1 MNPSCDHIVSI
12 IMPVHNAE
20 ATLSDAVESVLA
32 QTYDRWELLIVDDHS
47 DDGSMAIAHRYAAA
61 DPRIRV
67 GCCEEHTGLPATPR
81 NHALQMATGRYIAF
95 LDSDDLWL
103 PDKLAHQLPLFD
115 QPQVAV
121 VFSDYEKTT
130 DGKPTGRRVAGPASV
145 GYKQLLKSNFI
156 GNLTGIYDTRKVGKV
171 AIRNIHHE
179 DYAMWLTILKQG
191 YVAQNTQTVEALY
204 RLSTSS
210 VTGNKLKLL
219 GWQWN
224 IYRREERM
232 GIVSSAYYYMHYA
245 LRALLKRNI

>member
-1 MNPSCDHIVSI
+1 M
-12 IMPVHNAE
+12 
-20 ATLSDAVESVLA
+20 
-32 QTYDRWELLIVDDHS
+32 
-47 DDGSMAIAHRYAAA
+47 
-61 DPRIRV
+61 
-67 GCCEEHTGLPATPR
+67 
-81 NHALQMATGRYIAF
+81 
-95 LDSDDLWL
+95 
-103 PDKLAHQLPLFD
+103 
-115 QPQVAV
+115 
-121 VFSDYEKTT
+121 
-130 DGKPTGRRVAGPASV
+130 
-145 GYKQLLKSNFI
+145 
-156 GNLTGIYDTRKVGKV
+156 